1 MFRPGIFDKG
11 VLIPKEDKIPFAS
24 CFFTNLDF
32 LFPHTEQVDFN
43 INLPFFVL
51 ITLASL
57 FSVFFNNLQNKF
69 ACLFFI
75 FECD

>member
-1 MFRPGIFDKG
+1 MFRPGIFDKA
-11 VLIPKEDKIPFAS
+11 VLILKEDKIRFAS
-24 CFFTNLDF
+24 SFFTNLDF

-57 FSVFFNNLQNKF
+57 FSVLFLQ
-69 ACLFFI
+69 LTQ
-75 FECD
+75 